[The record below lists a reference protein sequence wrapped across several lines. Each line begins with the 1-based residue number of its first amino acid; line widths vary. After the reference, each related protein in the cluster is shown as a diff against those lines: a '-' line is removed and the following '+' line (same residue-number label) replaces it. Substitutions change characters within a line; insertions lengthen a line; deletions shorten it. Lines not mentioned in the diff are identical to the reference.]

1 MTSKTKAKT
10 VKPIQSS
17 KKTTSVKS
25 KKELIEI
32 APYQVA
38 KVKVVPFQTRTIA
51 YVVWILIGAFL
62 ISLTIIFLVKFLG

>member
-51 YVVWILIGAFL
+51 YVV
-62 ISLTIIFLVKFLG
+62 